1 MLVDHK
7 QFETLNGPILNRDA
21 MTGHTA
27 ILVWT
32 LIGSA
37 GLVLATYLVR
47 LVSYHPGSVSGC
59 LRS

>member
-1 MLVDHK
+1 MLVDLK

-32 LIGSA
+32 LIGSV

-47 LVSYHPGSVSGC
+47 LVS
-59 LRS
+59 

>member
-32 LIGSA
+32 LIGSV

-47 LVSYHPGSVSGC
+47 LVS
-59 LRS
+59 